1 MCYWKHRYALLYQ
14 KFNNFCQLMCSSS
27 SKLFKQS
34 SIEDQL
40 VIVGVERV
48 GDVVVV
54 RRQGPQLVRVGVVQL
69 AEKQRPLRG
78 RWSRSQEQNDLKK
91 ELIWGVYF
99 VLEASFILIEA
110 VLFKRTVFT
119 NLFMSI
125 IRME

>member
-1 MCYWKHRYALLYQ
+1 MYSSYA
-14 KFNNFCQLMCSSS
+14 
-27 SKLFKQS
+27 KLFKQS

-78 RWSRSQEQNDLKK
+78 RRSRSQEQNDLKK
-91 ELIWGVYF
+91 ELI
-99 VLEASFILIEA
+99 
-110 VLFKRTVFT
+110 
-119 NLFMSI
+119 
-125 IRME
+125 